1 MDSGLPTA
9 LNEIFNGLR
18 SYDSETRTAAGT
30 QLAEYV
36 TTAVGE
42 EPDDYDRLWNE
53 YLIPCITR
61 LAQASEPDCFGA
73 LVAIDNLVQIQL
85 PEVNEIVSNNLYR
98 FYTLVKNLLPRQQA
112 AISLGIIIR
121 HGGVTF
127 GDALIDFEVEAAL
140 NMLNQNERN
149 RQFALMVL
157 SELAKNSPGNFYKH
171 VELVLQQIWVPLRDP
186 RVSFGLGD

>member
-1 MDSGLPTA
+1 MKLMKYNP
-9 LNEIFNGLR
+9 I
-18 SYDSETRTAAGT
+18 
-30 QLAEYV
+30 
-36 TTAVGE
+36 
-42 EPDDYDRLWNE
+42 
-53 YLIPCITR
+53 
-61 LAQASEPDCFGA
+61 
-73 LVAIDNLVQIQL
+73 IDNLVQIQL